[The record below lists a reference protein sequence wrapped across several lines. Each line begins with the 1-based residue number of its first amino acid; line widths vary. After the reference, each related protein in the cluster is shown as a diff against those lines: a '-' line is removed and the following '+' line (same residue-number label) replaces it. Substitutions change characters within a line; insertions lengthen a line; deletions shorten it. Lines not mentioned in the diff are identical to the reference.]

1 MSAQEESQLCRVPS
15 LTQYCYRFALADINS
30 HLDVLIHTL
39 AILSL
44 GDTPYPLCE
53 PILRSCSAEQLLAL
67 EKNSSSITAVWQALC
82 FRDFPRSKTQY
93 EKREFPEPECWRKQY
108 FVCRGSEE
116 KRLEEVGTRI
126 RCRREEVDQEK
137 KDRQVVYTDRL
148 PPSKRARFNPGP
160 SKPKSLIEKTRAE
173 SIKIQRLVYGPSM
186 LPPMST
192 KAVKPRLVS
201 PPKAAHAQA
210 GPFPSPVK
218 LPASNGSPAIESKC
232 SSPPTV
238 KPLAPPST
246 GGHGAPKKDPMAT
259 LFMPKHRAHSQL
271 PTDPRLPI
279 RRK

>member
-15 LTQYCYRFALADINS
+15 LTQYCYRCAHRS
-30 HLDVLIHTL
+30 LISPRVSPT
-39 AILSL
+39 ILSL

-67 EKNSSSITAVWQALC
+67 EKNSSCLESEDRAVWQALC
-82 FRDFPRSKTQY
+82 FRDFPRSKSQY

-160 SKPKSLIEKTRAE
+160 SKPKCLIEKTRAE

-210 GPFPSPVK
+210 GPCPSPVK

-232 SSPPTV
+232 SSPPAV